1 MKQIDRGGLS
11 FSQLREQ
18 DKYYVDKTMLVA
30 DILSEGDSNVYLFTR
45 PRRFGKT
52 TNLSML
58 DAFFST
64 EYKGN
69 RWFDGLE
76 ISNHPEFERYK
87 NAFPVVYIDL
97 KDANA
102 VSEDEFVD
110 RIKEAVSRAFLKH
123 DYLLDSGILK
133 PVEAESFRN
142 AINRTTEKSYI
153 RDSIPLL
160 CRLLKRYHGRGAII
174 LVDEYDRAVSDVFGQ
189 ECHMP
194 ILRVLSNFLGAALKT
209 NEGLQMAY
217 VTGITQIAEE
227 SIFSGLNNLSVNNV
241 MTVTPGERFGFTEDD
256 VREILRYYGAED
268 KFPEAKRWYDG
279 YRFGDADVYNP
290 FSIMSYVSKKYQPD
304 SYWANTSSNNVMGWM
319 LERVEDRNFQKM
331 LDLVDGRVVRSEIN
345 ASLVYSKLGK
355 DDTALFSLMVFSG
368 YLKAVPAGK
377 NRYKLSVPNKEIRGI
392 IEGMIA
398 GMNPIDDGVFAE
410 FNRAVLDCDADKMAH
425 RLQSIL
431 LSGSYDNLH
440 IENAY
445 GLILMTVMH
454 SLAKKYEVRTEYESG
469 NGRTDIIMRP
479 RREGTVPMIFELKKV
494 DSIEELDA
502 GLAEAIHQ
510 IHDRRYYLGM
520 PGRVILVGMAFCKK
534 VPKVHIDVID
544 NGPEG
549 FSYRYDGARSWEALK
564 HGSG

>member
-1 MKQIDRGGLS
+1 M
-11 FSQLREQ
+11 
-18 DKYYVDKTMLVA
+18 
-30 DILSEGDSNVYLFTR
+30 
-45 PRRFGKT
+45 
-52 TNLSML
+52 
-58 DAFFST
+58 
-64 EYKGN
+64 
-69 RWFDGLE
+69 
-76 ISNHPEFERYK
+76 
-87 NAFPVVYIDL
+87 
-97 KDANA
+97 
-102 VSEDEFVD
+102 
-110 RIKEAVSRAFLKH
+110 
-123 DYLLDSGILK
+123 
-133 PVEAESFRN
+133 
-142 AINRTTEKSYI
+142 
-153 RDSIPLL
+153 
-160 CRLLKRYHGRGAII
+160 
-174 LVDEYDRAVSDVFGQ
+174 SD
-189 ECHMP
+189 
-194 ILRVLSNFLGAALKT
+194 FLGAALKT

-227 SIFSGLNNLSVNNV
+227 SMISGLNNLSVNNV

-268 KFPEAKRWYDG
+268 RFPEAKRWYDG
-279 YRFGDADVYNP
+279 YRFGKADVYNP
-290 FSIMSYVSKKYQPD
+290 FSIMSYVSRNYQPD

-398 GMNPIDDGVFAE
+398 GMNPIDDGVFSE

-502 GLAEAIHQ
+502 GLAEAINQ